1 MLDDL
6 SSFDKV
12 TSPSHFG
19 KDNSE
24 MRYLYC
30 ISLEESSLEMS
41 VEKMV
46 DIYLTETPDKLQNAE
61 ELQNHYQIDSSV
73 IRFSNF

>member
-1 MLDDL
+1 
-6 SSFDKV
+6 
-12 TSPSHFG
+12 
-19 KDNSE
+19 
-24 MRYLYC
+24 MRYLYF
-30 ISLEESSLEMS
+30 ISQEESLLEMS

-73 IRFSNF
+73 IREGIKNKKYILVENFH